1 MVCVLSRGKLNGV
14 SWSRGKLNGVCLVQ
28 FNTLSTNGNLTNLKN
43 YNLLTFF
50 QKLQIFESGCAER
63 RPLSSDVTFCIIA
76 TKDTIMHLL
85 RFTPF

>member
-50 QKLQIFESGCAER
+50 QKWQIFESECAER
-63 RPLSSDVTFCIIA
+63 RPLSSDVTFCIA